1 MYVQQKCP
9 PGYGRRGF
17 SCECPA
23 GWFGDG
29 VCQPCPPNTYTLRTG
44 SAYCLQCP
52 PNTFIGTQ
60 CRSTGNA
67 VELSLLG
74 LVMKYGFFTTLVLS
88 LTMGC
93 ILTWFVC
100 RKRPKGAANE
110 KQLNASQPLLL
121 ADSKGSGDDDDAD
134 DTAVNERE
142 EEDMGVT
149 SSVPP
154 PESSSEE
161 EGGGD
166 ASPSKSL
173 MLKRLLEQGAVLP
186 VQGVD
191 INEISMRAKQLRSK
205 PSRTEQSKRS
215 YLR

>member
-17 SCECPA
+17 SCEECPA

-60 CRSTGNA
+60 CR
-67 VELSLLG
+67 
-74 LVMKYGFFTTLVLS
+74 Y
-88 LTMGC
+88 
-93 ILTWFVC
+93 
-100 RKRPKGAANE
+100 
-110 KQLNASQPLLL
+110 
-121 ADSKGSGDDDDAD
+121 SKGSGDDDDAD